1 MRNTI
6 IDYFISLVKIDSESG
21 EEKTIAQKLE
31 QDFKELGAETRFDN
45 ANNKTG
51 GNIGNFYAYFKG
63 DIDKEPILFCAHMDT
78 VTPGKNIKPE
88 ILEDR
93 ITSDGTT
100 VLGADDKSGIAQIYC
115 AIKELK
121 DSNEDHAPIEVL
133 FTISEEV
140 GLLGAKNLD
149 YSMIRSGK
157 GYALDTHGIG
167 EIVLGAPSQNSM
179 KYIIHGK
186 ESHAGSE
193 PEHGINAIRIAS
205 EAIAIMPMGR
215 IDAETT
221 CNVGIIEG
229 GKATNIIPNMVTIRA
244 EARSHDKEKLEKVTD
259 QITQALTKT
268 AEKYKLKDFQA
279 KVDVEIKEEY
289 SSFKLNDD
297 DELVLLAKKASENVG
312 LTFNAS
318 VGGGGSDA
326 NIFNRKGIKMC
337 IAGTGMSKVHTVDEY
352 ILISDLENGAKWVKE
367 IIREHSGN

>member
-21 EEKTIAQKLE
+21 EEKNIAQKLE
-31 QDFKELGAETRFDN
+31 CDFKELGAETRFDN

-51 GNIGNFYAYFKG
+51 GNTGNFYAYFKG
-63 DIDKEPILFCAHMDT
+63 NIDKEPILFCAHMDT
-78 VTPGKNIKPE
+78 VMPGKNIKPK
-88 ILEDR
+88 ILKDR

-121 DSNEDHAPIEVL
+121 ENNEDHAPIEVL
-133 FTISEEV
+133 FTISEEI
-140 GLLGAKNLD
+140 GLLGAKYMD

-157 GYALDTHGIG
+157 GYALDTHSIG
-167 EIVLGAPSQNSM
+167 EIVLGSPSQNSM

-186 ESHAGSE
+186 ESHAGSN

-205 EAIAIMPMGR
+205 EAISVMPMGR

-244 EARSHDKEKLEKVTD
+244 EARSHNKEKLQKVTD
-259 QITQALTKT
+259 QMTQALLKT

-279 KVDVEIKEEY
+279 KVDIEIKEEY
-289 SSFKLNDD
+289 SSFKLNED
-297 DELVLLAKKASENVG
+297 DEIILLAKKASENAG
-312 LTFNAS
+312 LTFKAS

-367 IIREHSGN
+367 VIREHSGS

>member
-1 MRNTI
+1 MKNTI
-6 IDYFISLVKIDSESG
+6 IDYFISLVKIDSESK
-21 EEKTIAQKLE
+21 EEKTLALKLE
-31 QDFKELGAETRFDN
+31 KDFKELGAETRFDN

-51 GNIGNFYAYFKG
+51 GNIGNFHAYFKG
-63 DIDKEPILFCAHMDT
+63 NIDKEPILFCAHMDT

-100 VLGADDKSGIAQIYC
+100 VLGADDKSGIAQIFC

-121 DSNEDHAPIEVL
+121 ENNEDHAPIEVL
-133 FTISEEV
+133 FTISEEI

-149 YSMIRSGK
+149 YSMIRSVK

-186 ESHAGSE
+186 ESHAGSN

-205 EAIAIMPMGR
+205 EAIAVMPMGR

-244 EARSHDKEKLEKVTD
+244 EARSHNKEKLQKVTD
-259 QITQALTKT
+259 QMTQAFLKT

-279 KVDVEIKEEY
+279 EVDIEIKEEY
-289 SSFKLNDD
+289 SSFKLNNN
-297 DELVLLAKKASENVG
+297 DELVLLAKKASENAG

-326 NIFNRKGIKMC
+326 NIFNKKGIKMC